1 MIQTEN
7 PILKKEIPP
16 TRGKVTLEAPLSRLT
31 WFGVGG
37 PADVLFRPADIDDLR
52 SFLKNLDQKISVWP
66 LGVGSNVI
74 IRDSGIEG
82 VVVLLRGPFTK
93 IDVEENLIVAGG
105 GALSA
110 NIARKAADT
119 GLKGPEF
126 LSGVPGSVGG
136 AIRMN
141 AGAYGTEV
149 KDILSW
155 AEVITRT
162 GTVKRISAAKLGFS
176 YRNSNLQP
184 DDIVVKAA
192 FKGTKDNPNNIRARL
207 QDFQKQREASQ
218 PLRTRTGG
226 STFQNPAKS
235 KAWELIDAAGCRGQ
249 RVGKAYVSDK
259 HCNFIIA
266 EEGANASDIETLG
279 EAVRQKVKEQ
289 FGVILE
295 WEIKRIGRG
304 TAC

>member
-1 MIQTEN
+1 
-7 PILKKEIPP
+7 
-16 TRGKVTLEAPLSRLT
+16 
-31 WFGVGG
+31 
-37 PADVLFRPADIDDLR
+37 
-52 SFLKNLDQKISVWP
+52 
-66 LGVGSNVI
+66 
-74 IRDSGIEG
+74 
-82 VVVLLRGPFTK
+82 
-93 IDVEENLIVAGG
+93 
-105 GALSA
+105 
-110 NIARKAADT
+110 
-119 GLKGPEF
+119 
-126 LSGVPGSVGG
+126 
-136 AIRMN
+136 MN
-141 AGAYGTEV
+141 
-149 KDILSW
+149 DILSW
-155 AEVITRT
+155 ADVITRA
-162 GTVKRISAAKLGFS
+162 GTVKRISAAELGFS
-176 YRNSNLQP
+176 YRSSNLQP

-235 KAWELIDAAGCRGQ
+235 KAWQLIDAAGCRGQ

-304 TAC
+304 TVC